1 MWERRGLSLC
11 HIERDRLAIAAE
23 VAGTDVV
30 LAAYK
35 RGEIERCRRGNHV
48 DVGPAGLNDLF
59 IRACPAKIHTPMHT
73 AAF

>member
-35 RGEIERCRRGNHV
+35 RGETERRLRGSHV
-48 DVGPAGLNDLF
+48 DVGPVG
-59 IRACPAKIHTPMHT
+59 
-73 AAF
+73 

>member
-23 VAGTDVV
+23 VAGTDFVM
-30 LAAYK
+30 AAYK

-48 DVGPAGLNDLF
+48 DVGPAG
-59 IRACPAKIHTPMHT
+59 
-73 AAF
+73 